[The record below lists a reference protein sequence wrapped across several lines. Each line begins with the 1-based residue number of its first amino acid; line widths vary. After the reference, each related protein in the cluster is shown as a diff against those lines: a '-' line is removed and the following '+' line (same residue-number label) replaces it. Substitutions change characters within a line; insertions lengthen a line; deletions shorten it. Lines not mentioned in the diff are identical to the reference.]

1 MKNRQRKT
9 KEQQS
14 LEECRQKVSPDKF
27 MYVTVH
33 TSTYTMGNHVEINY
47 DFSVCLC
54 IAIFKMVSGRQR
66 TACRWRRLG
75 NDKKTWPTQWWR

>member
-1 MKNRQRKT
+1 MFINFFQKRQYLDARASASFKEWQLVKNRQRKT

-27 MYVTVH
+27 MYVTVR

-47 DFSVCLC
+47 DFSVCH
-54 IAIFKMVSGRQR
+54 F
-66 TACRWRRLG
+66 
-75 NDKKTWPTQWWR
+75 